1 MMSWSKAPTLIPTNC
16 SVLRTPTILLSI
28 IRYNNAII
36 VLHRKPI
43 IHLKISQASLLATP
57 GLICIN
63 KNTLALS
70 VHRNGTK
77 FAIHLRCIAH

>member
-1 MMSWSKAPTLIPTNC
+1 MSWSKAPTLIPTNC

-43 IHLKISQASLLATP
+43 IHLKISEKRTLTTP
-57 GLICIN
+57 GLICIKRKQCGN
-63 KNTLALS
+63 
-70 VHRNGTK
+70 RR
-77 FAIHLRCIAH
+77 HLVSYTS